1 MKKKMVAFTIFMIII
16 ILIITNILSY
26 ADEKEKTG
34 KGSIF
39 AELYQGTKQETSE
52 PKGENKWK
60 VPLMLQSGITLPF
73 GSGTVSTHGCG
84 PAVCAMIMSSMNKQ
98 NVSVE
103 ELAVRYN
110 KYSNPNGSDIG
121 LLKVAASEL
130 SNGEIEVLETQDRK
144 VMLENLKK
152 GNLVAALVK
161 NSKWAP
167 DYIHWIVY
175 RDITED
181 GKVYV
186 NDSTSIV
193 NTNSGPYNLDEYEG
207 KAIKYAVFVKRSR

>member
-26 ADEKEKTG
+26 ADEKEKNFNIIAMPPITTDRLKKLKEKEAKEKSG

-39 AELYQGTKQETSE
+39 AELYQGTKQETSD

-130 SNGEIEVLETQDRK
+130 SNGEIEVL
-144 VMLENLKK
+144 
-152 GNLVAALVK
+152 
-161 NSKWAP
+161 
-167 DYIHWIVY
+167 
-175 RDITED
+175 
-181 GKVYV
+181 
-186 NDSTSIV
+186 
-193 NTNSGPYNLDEYEG
+193 
-207 KAIKYAVFVKRSR
+207 

>member
-1 MKKKMVAFTIFMIII
+1 MKKKMIAFTIFMIII

-26 ADEKEKTG
+26 ADEKEKNFNIIATPPITTDRLKKLKEKEAKEKSG

-39 AELYQGTKQETSE
+39 AELYQGIKQETSE

-84 PAVCAMIMSSMNKQ
+84 PAVCAMIMSSMNRQ

-130 SNGEIEVLETQDRK
+130 S
-144 VMLENLKK
+144 M
-152 GNLVAALVK
+152 
-161 NSKWAP
+161 
-167 DYIHWIVY
+167 
-175 RDITED
+175 
-181 GKVYV
+181 
-186 NDSTSIV
+186 
-193 NTNSGPYNLDEYEG
+193 
-207 KAIKYAVFVKRSR
+207 